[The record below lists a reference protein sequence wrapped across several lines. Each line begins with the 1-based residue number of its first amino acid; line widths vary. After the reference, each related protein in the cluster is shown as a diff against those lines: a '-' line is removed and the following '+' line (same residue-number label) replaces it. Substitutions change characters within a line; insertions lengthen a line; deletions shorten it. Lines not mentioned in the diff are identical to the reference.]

1 MKSGGAAAC
10 SGWGNAG
17 KTQSIHHPSSTDF
30 SLRRE
35 GELCFG
41 NGTDSVVWYC
51 ANQPSFLR
59 KGSLSF
65 TPNPFRHFLDR
76 DPKDL
81 VWRADGSPSPA
92 EFGEKKQALQG
103 SSYGCGFKYGTRWL
117 SRRRQGNSLK
127 PVNIAESLQGARGRH
142 TMEMNR
148 GPLRV
153 RRFNFTARLNIP
165 FSSRKQNQTV
175 SSTEASEQRPT
186 LRYLQQSERLIRLL
200 TGSLLQPAED
210 NQHLEL
216 QFACEGFFCSDAL
229 KKKVHLCLHY
239 SSCWTHDGLP
249 EVNAPLKARSSAR
262 GHRFQAKD

>member
-1 MKSGGAAAC
+1 MSGGAAAC
-10 SGWGNAG
+10 SEWGNAG
-17 KTQSIHHPSSTDF
+17 KTQSIHHPSSTIHG
-30 SLRRE
+30 LLPKQ
-35 GELCFG
+35 GGVG
-41 NGTDSVVWYC
+41 NCALETLGTDSVVWYC
-51 ANQPSFLR
+51 ANQPDFLT

-117 SRRRQGNSLK
+117 SRRRQGKSLK

-153 RRFNFTARLNIP
+153 RRFNLSTARLKVP
-165 FSSRKQNQTV
+165 FSSRNQNQTV
-175 SSTEASEQRPT
+175 SSTEASEHRPT
-186 LRYLQQSERLIRLL
+186 LRYLQQAERLIRLL
-200 TGSLLQPAED
+200 TGGPVSWGQPTTEAAVTD
-210 NQHLEL
+210 KNLVRF
-216 QFACEGFFCSDAL
+216 FA
-229 KKKVHLCLHY
+229 VM
-239 SSCWTHDGLP
+239 P
-249 EVNAPLKARSSAR
+249 
-262 GHRFQAKD
+262 